1 MKVVSVSGKVKK
13 ILAEYVLE
21 KETYYRKKLNSKY
34 PLKDI
39 IQESMK
45 QQDLPILKCLIMQE
59 FPQYREFLFKHLVI
73 Q

>member
-1 MKVVSVSGKVKK
+1 MKATSASSKVNK
-13 ILAEYVLE
+13 ILFEYVLE
-21 KETYYRKKLNSKY
+21 KEAYYREKLSNNCS
-34 PLKDI
+34 LKDI

-59 FPQYREFLFKHLVI
+59 FPQHREFLFKHLVI